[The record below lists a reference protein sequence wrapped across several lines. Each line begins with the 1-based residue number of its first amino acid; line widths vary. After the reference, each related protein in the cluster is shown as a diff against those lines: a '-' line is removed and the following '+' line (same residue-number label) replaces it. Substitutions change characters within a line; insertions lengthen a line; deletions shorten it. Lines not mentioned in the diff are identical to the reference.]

1 LQKEKEGQKKM
12 DQEEAE
18 RRRKYEEQQAQME
31 HENGAMLDDADIDSL
46 FKDDGEETPETVSTC
61 NETGTP
67 DLFGG
72 NRGGYM
78 RVLDDADEL

>member
-1 LQKEKEGQKKM
+1 MEERLKKEEEQRKKE
-12 DQEEAE
+12 QEEE
-18 RRRKYEEQQAQME
+18 RRRKDEKQQAQME
-31 HENGAMLDDADIDSL
+31 HEHDADIDSL
-46 FKDDGEETPETVSTC
+46 FEDDGEETLETVSTC

-78 RVLDDADEL
+78 RVFDDDDEL